1 MSDYTTFC
9 AQIAEWANRQ
19 DWSQALVASF
29 VSMAEEKLNSRLR
42 IGQMIATSQNTV
54 TCGCASLPGDWLET
68 DLLLMASASTPTG
81 WVPLTYKARDEFF
94 RLPATPYSGTYVQ
107 NYNSTWLNYTIE
119 GLTIYFGG
127 APNEVEGTLFQMNY
141 FQQVPVMATVGSS
154 WVYTNYPSL
163 YLFAALMHAGFH
175 AVGEEQG
182 ALTFGQQ
189 VDKRIDDLN
198 AAWLRAKASGSRLK
212 RTRVRSFG

>member
-1 MSDYTTFC
+1 MSDYTIFC
-9 AQIAEWANRQ
+9 AQIADFANRQ
-19 DWSQALVASF
+19 DWPQSLVASF
-29 VSMAEEKLNSRLR
+29 IAMADQHLNTNLR

-54 TCGCASLPGDWLET
+54 TCGCAPLPGDWLET

-141 FQQVPVMATVGSS
+141 FQQVPVMANVGSS
-154 WVYTNYPSL
+154 WVYSQFPRL
-163 YLFAALMHAGFH
+163 YLLAALMNAGLHAI
-175 AVGEEQG
+175 GEEQTWM
-182 ALTFGQQ
+182 LYGQQ
-189 VDKRIDDLN
+189 VDKMIQDLN
-198 AAWLRAKASGSRLK
+198 AAWLRAKASGSRLR